1 MLRCRWV
8 FSGEIA
14 PSSGACA
21 GAGGWGVVRGEMAR
35 MLGTDGAA
43 PSVHSQRTLVLR
55 ILQQDKGGFA
65 KNLDSEPEKICLVRS
80 IDSAEKHLRKW

>member
-35 MLGTDGAA
+35 MLGLTE
-43 PSVHSQRTLVLR
+43 PLRQFTVNVL
-55 ILQQDKGGFA
+55 
-65 KNLDSEPEKICLVRS
+65 
-80 IDSAEKHLRKW
+80 